1 MGAKRSHSKKKWP
14 KDVYTSKGRI
24 VWKEYLGKVDGRYL
38 RAKEIVLCKA
48 PATDA
53 QIWENYLRV
62 TDQATDTL
70 AWLLSMYH
78 DSTQFQGLMPKTQT
92 DYEGYQVKLLSYP
105 VVRGRKF
112 GDMPYAKIKRTTI
125 RGYLDNYTKKNGDR
139 APVAANRHIQYL
151 KSAFNWARERYD
163 AVRDNPCEKVKLN
176 KEEARTRYVN
186 DEEYTAAITIAM
198 ASGSP
203 YIAAFMEL
211 AVLCRARRS
220 EIACLTDKD
229 IQQDGLRLRRGKGSE
244 GEITTWTKRLEG
256 AVNYAKSLHKNAITP
271 ISGAYLIHNKRGQ
284 PITESSFKSA
294 WRRLMDKIE
303 AQGGEHFTFHD
314 LKAKGYSDMKGEQF
328 AGHKSP
334 LMHKVYNRKLRKI
347 GATE

>member
-14 KDVYTSKGRI
+14 KNVYVSKGRV

-53 QIWENYLRV
+53 QVWEHYLRV

-70 AWLLSMYH
+70 SWLLSVYH
-78 DSTQFQGLMPKTQT
+78 DSTQFQALAPKTKT
-92 DYEGYQVKLLSYP
+92 DYKGYQFKLVSYP
-105 VVRGRKF
+105 VVGGRKF

-125 RGYLDNYTKKNGDR
+125 RGYLDNYTKANGDH

-176 KEEARTRYVN
+176 KEHARTRYVT
-186 DEEYTAAITIAM
+186 DAEYTAAINISVL
-198 ASGSP
+198 SGSP
-203 YIAAFMEL
+203 YVAAFMEL
-211 AVLCRARRS
+211 AVLCRARRK
-220 EIACLTDKD
+220 EVANITHKD
-229 IQQDGLRLRRGKGSE
+229 VGREGIQMLRSKGSE

-256 AVNYAKSLHKNAITP
+256 AVNYAKAIHPDAVTP
-271 ISGAYLIHNKRGQ
+271 INGPYLIHNKRGQ
-284 PITESSFKSA
+284 KISDSCFKSA
-294 WRRLMDKIE
+294 WQRLMVKVE
-303 AQGGEHFTFHD
+303 AQGGEHFTYHD

>member
-1 MGAKRSHSKKKWP
+1 MGAKRSASKKKWP
-14 KDVYTSKGRI
+14 KDVYVSKGRI

-70 AWLLSMYH
+70 SWLLSMYH
-78 DSTQFQGLMPKTQT
+78 ESGQFQGHAPKTQE
-92 DYEGYQVKLLSYP
+92 DYQGYRAKLLSYP

-125 RGYLDNYTKKNGDR
+125 RGYLDNYTKANGDH

-176 KEEARTRYVN
+176 KEEARTRYVT
-186 DEEYTAAITIAM
+186 DEEYTDALVRAM
-198 ASGSP
+198 ESGSP
-203 YIAAFMEL
+203 YVAAFMEL

-220 EIACLTDKD
+220 EIASLTHKK
-229 IQQDGLRLRRGKGSE
+229 ILPEGISLKRIKGSE

-256 AVNYAKSLHKNAITP
+256 AVAYAQALNPNAITP
-271 ISGAYLIHNKRGQ
+271 ISGPYLIHNKQGK
-284 PITESSFKSA
+284 PITKNGFDSA
-294 WRRLMDKIE
+294 WGRLMDKVE
-303 AQGGEHFTFHD
+303 AAGGEHFTFHD

-334 LMHKVYNRKLRKI
+334 LMHKVYNRKLRKV

>member
-1 MGAKRSHSKKKWP
+1 MGAKRTHRKVKWP
-14 KDVYTSKGRI
+14 KYVYESKGRV
-24 VWKEYLGKVDGRYL
+24 VWRKYLGKVDGRYSS
-38 RAKEIVLCKA
+38 AKEIVLCKA
-48 PATDA
+48 PATDS
-53 QIWENYLRV
+53 QVWEHYLRV
-62 TDQATDTL
+62 SDQATDTL
-70 AWLLSMYH
+70 IWLLSVYH
-78 DSTQFQGLMPKTQT
+78 DSTQFRSLAIKTQE
-92 DYEGYQVKLLSYP
+92 DYQGYRVKLVTYP
-105 VVRGRKF
+105 VVGGRKF
-112 GDMPYAKIKRTTI
+112 GDIPYAKIRRTII
-125 RGYLDNYTKKNGDR
+125 RSYLDNYTKANGDL

-176 KEEARTRYVN
+176 KETARTRYVS
-186 DEEYTAAITIAM
+186 DEEYTAAIHVAV
-198 ASGSP
+198 AGGSP

-220 EIACLTDKD
+220 EIASLTQADVGEEG
-229 IQQDGLRLRRGKGSE
+229 ILLRRGKGSE
-244 GEITTWTKRLEG
+244 GEVTTWTKRLEG
-256 AVNYAKSLHKNAITP
+256 AVSYARSLNPNAVTP
-271 ISGAYLIHNKRGQ
+271 ISGGYLIHDKRGQ
-284 PITESSFKSA
+284 MFTSSALNSA
-294 WRRLMDKIE
+294 WKRLMVKYI

>member
-1 MGAKRSHSKKKWP
+1 MGAKRSHSKNKWP
-14 KDVYTSKGRI
+14 KNVYESKGRI

-70 AWLLSMYH
+70 SWLLSVYH
-78 DSTQFQGLMPKTQT
+78 DSTQFQGLVPRTQI
-92 DYEGYQVKLLSYP
+92 DYQAYRLKLLSYP
-105 VVRGRKF
+105 VVRRRKF

-125 RGYLDNYTKKNGDR
+125 RGYLDNYRKANGDH

-176 KEEARTRYVN
+176 KEEPRTRYVT
-186 DEEYTAAITIAM
+186 DDEYTVAIRYAM
-198 ASGSP
+198 EGGSP

-211 AVLCRARRS
+211 AVLCRARRK
-220 EIACLTDKD
+220 EIAGLTHKH
-229 IQQDGLRLRRGKGSE
+229 IGREGISLTRNKGSE

-256 AVNYAKSLHKNAITP
+256 AVSFARALHSSAPAP
-271 ISGAYLIHNKRGQ
+271 IAGAYLIHNKRGQ
-284 PITESSFKSA
+284 PINESGFKSA
-294 WRRLMDKIE
+294 WRRLMDKVE

-347 GATE
+347 GATD